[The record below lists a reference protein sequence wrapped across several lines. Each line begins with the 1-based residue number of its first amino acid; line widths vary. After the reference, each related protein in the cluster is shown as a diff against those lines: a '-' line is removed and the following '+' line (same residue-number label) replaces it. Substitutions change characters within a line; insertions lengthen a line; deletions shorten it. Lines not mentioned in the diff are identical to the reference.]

1 MTNET
6 KINILRARMNLLQQR
21 DPIANVNIVNK
32 IKRKIRKLEG
42 Q

>member
-21 DPIANVNIVNK
+21 DPVVNLHICNK